1 MPPSIRARLA
11 WAGALVA
18 LLAGTAAAM
27 EWHGRSSRTTF
38 TPPGGPAGGRWFAV
52 QDAGDAIRVLA
63 EGGAHGR
70 VLVLFSGR
78 WPDVRASAFETDV
91 PGAPQRPDD
100 QIDADTATVAA
111 ARLAIARELRAVLL
125 PAAYEARRAQV
136 QGAKGFSDGDGWF
149 DLPFHGYPRR
159 FSSPEAFA
167 APPEP
172 AIAVVEPSFF
182 GEGAPPDLAAFA
194 AARGLRLEVGLV
206 ALADPAA
213 TPAQRERAAG
223 FAQRSGAVA
232 LEVRR

>member
-1 MPPSIRARLA
+1 MPPSVGARLA

-18 LLAGTAAAM
+18 LLAATAAAM
-27 EWHGRSSRTTF
+27 EWHGRSSRSPF
-38 TPPGGPAGGRWFAV
+38 TPPGGLETSRWLAV
-52 QDAGDAIRVLA
+52 PDAGDAVRVLA

-91 PGAPQRPDD
+91 PGAPDRPDD

-125 PAAYEARRAQV
+125 PAAFEARLAKVR
-136 QGAKGFSDGDGWF
+136 GAKGFSGGDGWF

-159 FSSPEAFA
+159 FSSVDAFA
-167 APPEP
+167 APREP
-172 AIAVVEPSFF
+172 AVAVVEPSFF
-182 GEGAPPDLAAFA
+182 GEGAPPDLEALA
-194 AARGLRLEVGLV
+194 AARGLELEVGLI

-213 TPAQRERAAG
+213 TPAQRERAAA
-223 FAQRSGAVA
+223 FAQRRGAVPV
-232 LEVRR
+232 EVRR